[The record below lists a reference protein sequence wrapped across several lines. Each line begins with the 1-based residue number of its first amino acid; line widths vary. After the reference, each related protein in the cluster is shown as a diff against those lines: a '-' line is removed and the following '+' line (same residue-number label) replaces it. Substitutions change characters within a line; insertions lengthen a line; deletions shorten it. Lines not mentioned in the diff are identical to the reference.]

1 MAGLGISL
9 YTDEMIY
16 SRLAATLRMRG
27 YDVVSCHEANRAD
40 QGISDDDQLAYAAMA
55 GRAILTANARDF
67 VPMDT
72 RWKIAQQ
79 THAGIIVF
87 SGIYDFSRL
96 LLRITTHLKRRPWK
110 NSATRFYGFDSGR

>member
-27 YDVVSCHEANRAD
+27 YDAISCHEASRAD
-40 QGISDDDQLAYAAMA
+40 QGISDDDQLAFAAMA
-55 GRAILTANARDF
+55 DRAILTANARDF

-72 RWKIAQQ
+72 RWKGARQ

-87 SGIYDFSRL
+87 MGIYDFST
-96 LLRITTHLKRRPWK
+96 LLRRVIVHLDTTAPETQHDTLLWLR
-110 NSATRFYGFDSGR
+110 

>member
-40 QGISDDDQLAYAAMA
+40 QGSDDDQLAYAAMA

>member
-27 YDVVSCHEANRAD
+27 YDAISCHEASRAD
-40 QGISDDDQLAYAAMA
+40 RGIPDDDQLAYAAMA
-55 GRAILTANARDF
+55 GRSILTANARDF

-72 RWKIAQQ
+72 RWKNARQV
-79 THAGIIVF
+79 HAGIIVF
-87 SGIYDFSRL
+87 TGIFDFSS
-96 LLRITTHLKRRPWK
+96 LLRRVIYHLDMTAPETQHDTLLWLR
-110 NSATRFYGFDSGR
+110 

>member
-16 SRLAATLRMRG
+16 SRLAETLRMRG
-27 YDVVSCHEANRAD
+27 YDATSCHEASRAD

-55 GRAILTANARDF
+55 GRTILTANARDF
-67 VPMDT
+67 APMDT
-72 RWKIAQQ
+72 RWKNARQ

-87 SGIYDFSRL
+87 TGIYDFSS
-96 LLRITTHLKRRPWK
+96 LLRRVSTHLNMTSPETQHDTLLWLR
-110 NSATRFYGFDSGR
+110 